1 MAYTEHTFS
10 IHLNRKMI
18 SIKMFRNPIGTAY
31 LSTFEKSDSGF
42 PYALL
47 IKDGVIEVEDKSMDV
62 LIRNIEPLYIKEID
76 RKAEFI
82 STRIGRN
89 FSRNEYIQMLIQN
102 DCELRLME
110 LKKDKFD
117 QAVENLTVSLGN
129 HDKKL
134 QEFIDSNNRLFHFMA
149 SGIDVSEGVEDL

>member
-1 MAYTEHTFS
+1 
-10 IHLNRKMI
+10 
-18 SIKMFRNPIGTAY
+18 
-31 LSTFEKSDSGF
+31 
-42 PYALL
+42 
-47 IKDGVIEVEDKSMDV
+47 MDV